1 MNRISGRLLC
11 VVSVV
16 LIAACGGGGGDGGG
30 GNSTGATSSGCAWS
44 GNCSTTA
51 KEGSYQCL
59 GNSLQKCQAGSWVTL
74 ISCSSLTYT
83 SPTGF
88 VYGCTC
94 KGGCGTSVVEC
105 SYAFNICGSQ
115 RYNQPS

>member
-1 MNRISGRLLC
+1 MKRISGLLLSG
-11 VVSVV
+11 VSVL
-16 LIAACGGGGGDGGG
+16 LIAACGGGDGGG
-30 GNSTGATSSGCAWS
+30 NGSGGSASSGCAWS

-59 GNSLQKCQAGSWVTL
+59 GNSLQKCQAGKWVTL
-74 ISCSSLTYT
+74 ISCSTLTYDSGNFT
-83 SPTGF
+83 
-88 VYGCTC
+88 YACTC

-105 SYAFNICGSQ
+105 SYAFNICGTQ

>member
-1 MNRISGRLLC
+1 MKRVSGLLLSA
-11 VVSVV
+11 VAAV
-16 LIAACGGGGGDGGG
+16 LIAACGGGGDDGGG
-30 GNSTGATSSGCAWS
+30 TSSSATSSGCAWS

-51 KEGSYQCL
+51 KEGAYQCL
-59 GNSLQKCQAGSWVTL
+59 GNSLQKCQAGQWVSL
-74 ISCSSLTYT
+74 ISCTSLTYDSGNFT
-83 SPTGF
+83 
-88 VYGCTC
+88 YACTC